1 MSVFSSDKIVNTPLK
16 EMTARYFY
24 EACATI
30 YSALGLHRE
39 NVIYQF
45 EEQDTEHKR
54 YGIGKQTPKEM
65 YYALADGRDNGLKN
79 VPMDDSVAFEEWYHR
94 KEPYYE
100 FNGSHPWEII
110 PSMSISHSMHIFPML
125 TPNKEWYFSLSG

>member
-1 MSVFSSDKIVNTPLK
+1 
-16 EMTARYFY
+16 MTARYFY

-65 YYALADGRDNGLKN
+65 YYALADGII
-79 VPMDDSVAFEEWYHR
+79 HR
-94 KEPYYE
+94 RV
-100 FNGSHPWEII
+100 FQTRRWMI
-110 PSMSISHSMHIFPML
+110 P
-125 TPNKEWYFSLSG
+125 